1 MSVRL
6 ALDAFR
12 GRIDVEFVLR
22 PCQRRIPA
30 PARVGL
36 DHRPRL
42 VTGRRH
48 VAVRR
53 GETQIIADNCA
64 QAILED
70 LRSRSFYN
78 INVASPPTY
87 QKWVYGGTDFVPT
100 VTLAYDSDTN
110 LEPFLKIATVN
121 ITWTFQNRTN
131 SVVHSMYLNNITR

>member
-1 MSVRL
+1 MRRGFTLLETIFASVL
-6 ALDAFR
+6 FGFIVL
-12 GRIDVEFVLR
+12 FVLNLY
-22 PCQRRIPA
+22 PSSI
-30 PARVGL
+30 
-36 DHRPRL
+36 
-42 VTGRRH
+42 

-78 INVASPPTY
+78 VNVATPPAY

-100 VTLAYDSDTN
+100 VTLAYDSDSN
-110 LEPFLKIATVN
+110 LQPFLKIATVN

>member
-1 MSVRL
+1 MRQGFTLLETIFASVL
-6 ALDAFR
+6 FGFIVL
-12 GRIDVEFVLR
+12 FVLNLY
-22 PCQRRIPA
+22 PSSI
-30 PARVGL
+30 
-36 DHRPRL
+36 
-42 VTGRRH
+42 

-78 INVASPPTY
+78 VNVASPPTY
-87 QKWVYGGTDFVPT
+87 QKWVYGGTDFIPT
-100 VTLAYDSDTN
+100 VSLAYDTDSS

-131 SVVHSMYLNNITR
+131 SVVHTMYLNNITR

>member
-1 MSVRL
+1 MRRGFTLLETIFASVL
-6 ALDAFR
+6 FGFIVL
-12 GRIDVEFVLR
+12 FVLNLY
-22 PCQRRIPA
+22 PSSI
-30 PARVGL
+30 
-36 DHRPRL
+36 
-42 VTGRRH
+42 

-78 INVASPPTY
+78 VNVAAPPAY

-100 VTLAYDSDTN
+100 VTLAYDSDPN

>member
-1 MSVRL
+1 MRRGFTLLETIFASVL
-6 ALDAFR
+6 FGFIVL
-12 GRIDVEFVLR
+12 FVLNLY
-22 PCQRRIPA
+22 PSSI
-30 PARVGL
+30 
-36 DHRPRL
+36 
-42 VTGRRH
+42 

>member
-1 MSVRL
+1 MKRGFTLLETIFASVL
-6 ALDAFR
+6 FGFIVL
-12 GRIDVEFVLR
+12 FVLNLY
-22 PCQRRIPA
+22 PSSI
-30 PARVGL
+30 
-36 DHRPRL
+36 
-42 VTGRRH
+42 